1 MTENEDSKFCVDCGA
16 KIHARAEICPS
27 CGNRQPSLTAP
38 TGGSERYVPLADER
52 RRTQTRKKGTSKWIW
67 AVLIIIGLAIIG
79 GLLPDDSSSSS
90 GSSSSGSSS
99 SGSSAPSITYTW
111 TRVWYREFEPNIY
124 DLYWDNDLET
134 FEIPQDAT
142 ELKVEITFSGGDKD
156 SYIRIKLYRWGVED
170 DILEGSYY
178 KNAKL
183 GTGYIEETSLR
194 GRKYFINLAAVH
206 GLSFEIEVT
215 VKVPE

>member
-1 MTENEDSKFCVDCGA
+1 MTENEESKFCVDCGA
-16 KIHARAEICPS
+16 KIPARAEICRS
-27 CGNRQPSLTAP
+27 CGNRQPSLTAL
-38 TGGSERYVPLADER
+38 TGDPERYVPLAEER
-52 RRTQTRKKGTSKWIW
+52 RRIQPKKKGISRGVW

-79 GLLPDDSSSSS
+79 GSLPDDS
-90 GSSSSGSSS
+90 SSS

>member
-1 MTENEDSKFCVDCGA
+1 MNEMTENEDSKFCVDCGA
-16 KIHARAEICPS
+16 KIPARAEICRS
-27 CGNRQPSLTAP
+27 CGIRQPSLTAP
-38 TGGSERYVPLADER
+38 TGGSERYVPLAEEKR
-52 RRTQTRKKGTSKWIW
+52 WTQPKKKGTSKWVW
-67 AVLIIIGLAIIG
+67 AALIIIGLFAIG
-79 GLLPDDSSSSS
+79 KMLPDYNSSSS
-90 GSSSSGSSS
+90 GNG
-99 SGSSAPSITYTW
+99 ATSISYTW
-111 TRVWYREFEPNIY
+111 IRVWYREFEPNIY